1 MKHQQQQPATLS
13 ETANRHLRIAAAKLA
28 VDDCR
33 GASQELWLAGRKAAV
48 CAARRRNWPADTDA
62 QIQDAIL
69 KMDAEYG
76 DGMLIAAGYSGAR
89 MFHHNAAHDFLEKD
103 DIVAF
108 QAGLR
113 IFIDRMLTLDAPASR
128 EIYVKSRK
136 IPMVTRLPGGSR

>member
-1 MKHQQQQPATLS
+1 MKHQQQPATLS
-13 ETANRHLRIAAAKLA
+13 ETANQHLWIAAAKLA

-33 GASQELWLAGRKAAV
+33 GASHELWLAGRHAAAD
-48 CAARRRNWPADTDA
+48 AARRRNWPAHTDA

-76 DGMLIAAGYSGAR
+76 NRMLIAAGYSGAR

-108 QAGLR
+108 QTGLR
-113 IFIDRMLTLDAPASR
+113 IFIDRMLTLDAP
-128 EIYVKSRK
+128 
-136 IPMVTRLPGGSR
+136 GGNGRNC

>member
-13 ETANRHLRIAAAKLA
+13 ETANRHLRIAAVKLA

-33 GASQELWLAGRKAAV
+33 GASQELWLAGRQAAV
-48 CAARRRNWPADTDA
+48 CAALRRNWTADTDA

-113 IFIDRMLTLDAPASR
+113 IFIDRMLNLDAPGD
-128 EIYVKSRK
+128 
-136 IPMVTRLPGGSR
+136 TPGENARNC

>member
-1 MKHQQQQPATLS
+1 MAAQHPLILS

-33 GASQELWLAGRKAAV
+33 GASREMWLAGRKAAV
-48 CAARRRNWPADTDA
+48 YAARRRNWPADTDA

-76 DGMLIAAGYSGAR
+76 EQMLIAAGYSGTR
-89 MFHHNAAHDFLEKD
+89 MFHYNAEYDFLEKD

-113 IFIDRMLTLDAPASR
+113 IFIDLMMILGAPG
-128 EIYVKSRK
+128 EH
-136 IPMVTRLPGGSR
+136 TRNC

>member
-1 MKHQQQQPATLS
+1 MAAQHPLTLS

-33 GASQELWLAGRKAAV
+33 GASRELWLAGRKAAV
-48 CAARRRNWPADTDA
+48 YAARRRNWPADTDA

-76 DGMLIAAGYSGAR
+76 EQVLIAAGYSGTR
-89 MFHHNAAHDFLEKD
+89 MFHYNAEYDFLEKD

-113 IFIDRMLTLDAPASR
+113 IFIDLMMTLDAPG
-128 EIYVKSRK
+128 EH
-136 IPMVTRLPGGSR
+136 TRNC